1 MTPYTESRIKSLAE
15 TLYRAAT
22 FEESERDTELKEWDQ
37 PALEAVERLLTEIIK
52 NQDKITRHA
61 CAEAVITLEISGSHY
76 LVETDLKQRAHQA
89 CMNVQAI

>member
-22 FEESERDTELKEWDQ
+22 FEESERDTELKEWDK

-61 CAEAVITLEISGSHY
+61 CAEAVNSIHVPGHY
-76 LVETDLKQRAHQA
+76 VTVMECQKYAHAA
-89 CMNVQAI
+89 CMNVQTI